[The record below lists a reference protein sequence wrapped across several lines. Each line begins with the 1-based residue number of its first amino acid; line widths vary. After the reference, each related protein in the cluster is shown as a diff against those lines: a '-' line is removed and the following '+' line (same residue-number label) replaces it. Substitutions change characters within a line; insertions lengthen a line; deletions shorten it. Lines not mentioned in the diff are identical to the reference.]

1 MSGSVIAEN
10 RSAPDGL
17 GFVPAHPRLGRDGVV
32 TASIQQRTQLGL
44 LQHTRRTRFSTLGRL
59 EQKRGPLM
67 FHWPP
72 GILPVDC
79 GITSVP
85 GCYSA
90 PPSVPVSKT
99 RGGASRTPTSAGP
112 GGTQAVAGTT

>member
-10 RSAPDGL
+10 RSIRRRRRPG
-17 GFVPAHPRLGRDGVV
+17 LGRDGVV

-44 LQHTRRTRFSTLGRL
+44 LQHTGRWGTRFSTLGRL
-59 EQKRGPLM
+59 EQKRRPLM
-67 FHWPP
+67 FHWHP

-90 PPSVPVSKT
+90 PPSVPASKT